1 MALIKKAWSALVSGN
16 SKQIVLAAARAGTDA
31 AFF

>member
-1 MALIKKAWSALVSGN
+1 MGLIKEAWTALVSGN
-16 SKQIVLAAARAGTDA
+16 SKQIVLEAARAGTDA